1 MLRFYLGTLL
11 TLILCLGMLCRPAPS
26 FAEEGGEWVEAE
38 GGASLEGT
46 SREAAQAEALRDAM
60 RNAVQHAIGA
70 MVSSETMVEN
80 FVLIKDKILTKVDGY
95 VRHYDI
101 VSQSC
106 AGADC
111 SVKIR
116 AQVEKMAL
124 ADDVAALA
132 NILPMMNYPT
142 IVVAFSQKTLG
153 KELQNVELDMAT
165 VEQTFY
171 QVLTQKGFRMAE
183 ASALEAEKLRQA
195 TLMAMTGNQAGKA
208 LEAASHLAQVMVSGQ
223 AVLQDNGSSPYN
235 EKLHSYGAF
244 LSGKVYETG
253 TGRML
258 TSGSAEANV
267 PHHSF
272 AIGTQKAAQ
281 KAAEK
286 LANELAG
293 NIVKGWLQACYNEH
307 DVALVVENLPF
318 GKVEALKSAIM
329 QNVKGA
335 LRVNQKSFL
344 RGRAELAIGWQNCNT
359 QRLAELLEGMKVG
372 KDILQ
377 IVEAQGNS
385 IRVTY
390 VGK

>member
-1 MLRFYLGTLL
+1 MYRGFCQAVAGVVCCLLLLSGAALGAQPD
-11 TLILCLGMLCRPAPS
+11 G
-26 FAEEGGEWVEAE
+26 WVEAE
-38 GGASLEGT
+38 GMASLEGS

-60 RNAVQHAIGA
+60 RNAVQHALGA
-70 MVSSETMVEN
+70 MVSSETLVEN

-106 AGADC
+106 TGSDC

-116 AQVEKMAL
+116 AQVEQMAL

-142 IVVAFSQKTLG
+142 VVVAFSQKTLG
-153 KELQNVELDMAT
+153 QDLQNVELDMAT
-165 VEQTFY
+165 VEQAVY
-171 QVLTQKGFRMAE
+171 QVLTRKGFRTAE

-195 TLMAMTGNQAGKA
+195 ALMEMTGNKLGKA
-208 LEAASHLAQVMVSGQ
+208 LEAASHLAQVMVTGQ

-253 TGRML
+253 TGRVL
-258 TSGSAEANV
+258 TSASAEANV

-286 LANELAG
+286 LAEELAG
-293 NIVKGWLQACYNEH
+293 NIVKSWLQACYNEH
-307 DVALVVENLPF
+307 DVALVVENVPF

-335 LRVNQKSFL
+335 LRVNQRSFL

-359 QRLAELLEGMKVG
+359 QRLAEMLEGMKIG
-372 KDILQ
+372 KDKLQ
-377 IVEAQGNS
+377 IIEAQGNS
-385 IRVTY
+385 IRVAY